1 MQAKVEMVKFNNK
14 MKGAVKIKSGPSKD
28 GKLKR
33 KLKPKDPKAPKRPWT
48 AYFEF
53 LGKER
58 QKVWME
64 MKSVKGETSYQDV
77 VKETGRRWRNL
88 SEEERAPYIAIATE
102 KMKKFRQVS

>member
-33 KLKPKDPKAPKRPWT
+33 KLKPKDPKAPKRPRT
-48 AYFEF
+48 AYLEF

-64 MKSVKGETSYQDV
+64 MKSVKGENQLPGRGEGDG
-77 VKETGRRWRNL
+77 KEV
-88 SEEERAPYIAIATE
+88 EES
-102 KMKKFRQVS
+102 FRGGKGTLYCNCY